1 MPNNASTDNTS
12 EVILRYKRIN
22 VAEFE
27 VVINKENIKFLGEI
41 KDQISRERE
50 REELTAFVIQIDKNQ
65 DALTYYLL
73 D

>member
-1 MPNNASTDNTS
+1 LTG
-12 EVILRYKRIN
+12 IH
-22 VAEFE
+22 
-27 VVINKENIKFLGEI
+27 VINKENIKFLGEI